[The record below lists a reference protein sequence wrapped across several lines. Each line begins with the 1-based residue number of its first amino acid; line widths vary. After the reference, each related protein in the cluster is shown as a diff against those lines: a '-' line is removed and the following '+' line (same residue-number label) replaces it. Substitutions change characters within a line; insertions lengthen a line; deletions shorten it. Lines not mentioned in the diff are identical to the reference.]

1 MVSTTDFFYPLVDD
15 PYLQGKIACAN
26 VLSDLYSMGIAD
38 CDTMLMILGA
48 STEMEKSLQHT
59 ATELVMKGF
68 NSTAAEAGTKVTGGQ
83 SVLNPWP
90 IIGGVATAIC
100 REEEFIRPINAR
112 VGQVLVQ
119 TKPLGTQLAVNA
131 NEWMRR
137 GELEQRAPAFVAA
150 SGGLAAACERVATL
164 QAAATACMIRL
175 NRNGARAMRDHGA
188 SAGTDITGFG
198 VLGHARNLAQ
208 SQVARVRLQLD
219 TLVVLRHTPL
229 LASDNTYFGLLEG
242 RSAETSGGL
251 LVCIDEENAD
261 AFCAAVSAAD
271 GTPCWRV
278 GRVVACDADQ
288 QPDAFIAKD
297 VTIVEVD
304 L

>member
-1 MVSTTDFFYPLVDD
+1 VCDVVRFLFF
-15 PYLQGKIACAN
+15 A
-26 VLSDLYSMGIAD
+26 
-38 CDTMLMILGA
+38 
-48 STEMEKSLQHT
+48 
-59 ATELVMKGF
+59 
-68 NSTAAEAGTKVTGGQ
+68 
-83 SVLNPWP
+83 
-90 IIGGVATAIC
+90 
-100 REEEFIRPINAR
+100 RPINAR

-242 RSAETSGGL
+242 RSAETSGRRVCLSCIDSSSCDIKYDNTSGGL

>member
-1 MVSTTDFFYPLVDD
+1 M
-15 PYLQGKIACAN
+15 
-26 VLSDLYSMGIAD
+26 
-38 CDTMLMILGA
+38 
-48 STEMEKSLQHT
+48 
-59 ATELVMKGF
+59 
-68 NSTAAEAGTKVTGGQ
+68 
-83 SVLNPWP
+83 
-90 IIGGVATAIC
+90 
-100 REEEFIRPINAR
+100 
-112 VGQVLVQ
+112 Q

-150 SGGLAAACERVATL
+150 SGGLDAACERVATL

-208 SQVARVRLQLD
+208 SQVARVRLQID

-242 RSAETSGGL
+242 RSAETSGWRVCLLCIDCVCLLCIDRSSCDIIKYDNTSGGL

-288 QPDAFIAKD
+288 QPDAFIAKE